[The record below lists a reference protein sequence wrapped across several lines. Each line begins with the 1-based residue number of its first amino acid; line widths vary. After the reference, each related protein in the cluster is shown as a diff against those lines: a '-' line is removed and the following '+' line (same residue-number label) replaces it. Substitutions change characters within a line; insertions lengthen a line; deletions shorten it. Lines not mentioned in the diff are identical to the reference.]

1 MNKFKAKMIQF
12 MSGRYGSDALNQ
24 FLVIVSLILCFV
36 QILIKSSILS
46 ALILILL
53 IYVNY
58 RTLSRNIV
66 ARRLENDKFT
76 RLIKPYQLK
85 WKYRKT
91 HKVFRCKQCKQIIR
105 VPKHK
110 GTIEITCPKCK
121 TKVTKRT

>member
-1 MNKFKAKMIQF
+1 MEETKKNASVTAKKVAVGI
-12 MSGRYGSDALNQ
+12 R
-24 FLVIVSLILCFV
+24 IK
-36 QILIKSSILS
+36 ILIPVVSITVLIAVILS